1 MSVYRTSNFEADVGL
16 DATIIDTNV
25 IVAKFFEADQNHSDA
40 RYYPDELVEQIIIP
54 SAVLVESWGMLVGSR
69 KRMDLGLRL
78 LSWIQDPGNNVV
90 LVPSH
95 GDNFD
100 NMCHVVGQLR
110 VDCVDSILI
119 ALASEISAKCRSGR
133 SVRIATFDTRDFLRA
148 SRTRLG
154 NFELL
159 DLTTLEE
166 LQFGSA

>member
-1 MSVYRTSNFEADVGL
+1 VSVYRTSEFEADVGFE
-16 DATIIDTNV
+16 ATLVDTNV
-25 IVAKFFEADQNHSDA
+25 IVAGFLEEDQNHTDA
-40 RYYPDELVEQIIIP
+40 RYYLDELVEQIIIP

-69 KRMDLGLRL
+69 KRMDLGLRM
-78 LSWIQDPGNNVV
+78 LSWIQDPGNNVI

-100 NMCHVVGQLR
+100 NMCHIVGQLR

-119 ALASEISAKCRSGR
+119 ALASEISVKCRSGR

-148 SRTRLG
+148 SRTKLG
-154 NFELL
+154 TFDLL

-166 LQFGSA
+166 LRFGLG